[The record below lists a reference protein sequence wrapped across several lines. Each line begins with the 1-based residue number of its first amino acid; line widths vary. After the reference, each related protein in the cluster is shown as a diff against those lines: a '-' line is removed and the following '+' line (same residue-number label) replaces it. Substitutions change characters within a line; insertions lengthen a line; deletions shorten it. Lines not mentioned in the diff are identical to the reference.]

1 MAGLQLA
8 EEVPR
13 DGGASNGEERL
24 RTVGLFLSCWPLP
37 TTVIGVHSTPAT
49 LVSAGFGK
57 PPPQGFGTDHLNA
70 FLGNGFM
77 TGLLSVT
84 SSGTSLSPYLF

>member
-24 RTVGLFLSCWPLP
+24 RTVGLFLSRWPLP

-49 LVSAGFGK
+49 LVSPLALANL
-57 PPPQGFGTDHLNA
+57 HLRDLA
-70 FLGNGFM
+70 L
-77 TGLLSVT
+77 TT
-84 SSGTSLSPYLF
+84 